1 MKAILGLLMR
11 KIINIFYFL
20 FLFKDGKLII
30 RNDGP
35 NRNFNFKI
43 NSLLS
48 NTKNKEKFMIFLR
61 PNYTIR
67 YNLLND

>member
-48 NTKNKEKFMIFLR
+48 NTKNKKKFIIFLR

-67 YNLLND
+67 YNLND